1 MKYMYAVLIC
11 VIPSFVIGV
20 DQYMKHIAIKKWE
33 SFEAD
38 EQKNKRFSWRPI
50 KNTGGF
56 LGFGKERSKG
66 VFIALFVLA
75 FLLIAWMITVETMT
89 AGIGSP
95 QIYLLIALLSGGI
108 SNTVDRIRYG
118 GVIDYWQIA
127 IGKKRIVINFADVMI
142 FASGIA
148 YLCSIAFKLKIP
160 PQKKERFLG

>member
-38 EQKNKRFSWRPI
+38 EQNKRFSWRPI

-148 YLCSIAFKLKIP
+148 YLLLSL
-160 PQKKERFLG
+160 LSN

>member
-1 MKYMYAVLIC
+1 MKYMYAVFIC
-11 VIPSFVIGV
+11 VIPSFVIGI
-20 DQYMKHIAIKKWE
+20 DQYMKHVAIKKWE
-33 SFEAD
+33 SFEAG
-38 EQKNKRFSWRPI
+38 EPKNKRFSWRPI

-89 AGIGSP
+89 AGKGCP

-118 GVIDYWQIA
+118 A
-127 IGKKRIVINFADVMI
+127 
-142 FASGIA
+142 
-148 YLCSIAFKLKIP
+148 
-160 PQKKERFLG
+160 